1 MTLDMQSLSKCRKNI
16 DIHSDLYLRRR
27 EYISGT
33 GNKSNNVRDPCAY
46 LIIILKLMT
55 IDEGRMLSGFI
66 ISCKTTS
73 NTWALVCK
81 RFAACILQRPI
92 TNTLESTIPML
103 FLV

>member
-1 MTLDMQSLSKCRKNI
+1 LTCKASQNAGKICTSTLTYILEEGK
-16 DIHSDLYLRRR
+16 
-27 EYISGT
+27 YISGT
-33 GNKSNNVRDPCAY
+33 GNESNNVRDPCAY

-55 IDEGRMLSGFI
+55 IDKGRMLSGFI
-66 ISCKTTS
+66 ISCKTAS

-92 TNTLESTIPML
+92 TNTLESTVPML

>member
-1 MTLDMQSLSKCRKNI
+1 LTCKAFQNAGKICTSTLTYILEEGK
-16 DIHSDLYLRRR
+16 
-27 EYISGT
+27 YISVHT
-33 GNKSNNVRDPCAY
+33 GNQSNNVRDPCAY

-92 TNTLESTIPML
+92 TNTLESTVLML